1 MKRNLIVR
9 QEGNKDCGAASLL
22 SVIRYY
28 GGDISLDR
36 LIEMT
41 KTTKEGTNFYNISR
55 AALELGLV
63 SKAYKVDD
71 ALKIKKIDTPFIVQF
86 KNKNYTHFVV
96 VYKVNDNKVVVMDPA
111 VGKYNLDMFDFT
123 NSWTGYIMIFEKV
136 SMIPNCSEEKVFNKI
151 IIKTIVNN
159 KNIIFFLLILSL
171 IFIILSCISNLYSQI
186 VFDEIIDTNFNN
198 LIVITI
204 LFFILFII
212 KNITNFIRN
221 HLLIYL
227 NQKLDIGVI
236 LSTFSKVILLPYSY
250 YKNKTTSE
258 VLSRIN
264 DLSYL
269 KSFISKI
276 IICIFLDMLIFIS
289 TFIILYN
296 INYKILFIFL
306 VIFVLY
312 LLVILF
318 FNNIIKRNTI
328 LNQENVA
335 LVNNTIL
342 ESISSF
348 ETVKGLNIEDNIIYK
363 FSKVYS
369 KTLNSLFYS
378 EKVNNIIL
386 FIKELINDIGL
397 LVVNFMSFRFIMSGA
412 LSIGDYMT
420 IIFLSGYMIYPIRNV
435 IDILNEFHY
444 SKNAIK
450 RANNLFEANEE
461 KIYNDV
467 KLDVSG
473 NIKIKNLSYS
483 FNNKFYVLRDINLF
497 IKDRERVLLLGAS
510 GSGKSTILKLLYKY
524 FEVDRDKI
532 FINNYD
538 INDYS
543 MSDIRKN
550 ITYISQNEILY
561 TGSIRDNIILD
572 RNIGEVDYLNICK
585 LLHIDEIV
593 KDNILGYD
601 YLLEENGINISGGQ
615 RQRIILARSLL
626 KESKVIM
633 IDEGLN
639 QVDIKLEREILKNIF
654 NYFYDKTFIIVS
666 HRKENIDLYDKVIKI
681 DDGVVEKMEMGL
693 LV

>member
-55 AALELGLV
+55 AALELGLM
-63 SKAYKVDD
+63 SKSYKVDD
-71 ALKIKKIDTPFIVQF
+71 ILKIKKIDTPFVVQF
-86 KNKNYTHFVV
+86 RNKNYTHFVV
-96 VYKVNDNKVVVMDPA
+96 VYKVNDNRVVVMDPA
-111 VGKYNLDMFDFT
+111 VGKCNLDMFDFT
-123 NSWTGYIMIFEKV
+123 SNWTGYIMIFEKV
-136 SMIPNCSEEKVFNKI
+136 SMIPNCSEEKVLNKI
-151 IIKTIVNN
+151 IIKTIFNN

-269 KSFISKI
+269 RSFISKI

-335 LVNNTIL
+335 LINNTIL

-397 LVVNFMSFRFIMSGA
+397 LVVNFISFRFIMSGT

-420 IIFLSGYMIYPIRNV
+420 ITFLSGYMIYPIRNV

-461 KIYNDV
+461 KIYDDV

-524 FEVDRDKI
+524 FEVDRNKI

>member
-136 SMIPNCSEEKVFNKI
+136 SMIPNCSEEKVLNKI